1 VLGLILNTFKDGLVR
16 PRRGVWKAMPVCYGS
31 DYCARM
37 AVLQKRHT
45 VVLAGEVVYLQP
57 LVHANTWKRTLS
69 VPIRFT
75 PIAFTLLPCLRRRL
89 LRYVRTGIYLTRIML
104 LLGSPY

>member
-1 VLGLILNTFKDGLVR
+1 MVLGLILNTFKDGLVR

-45 VVLAGEVVYLQP
+45 VVLAGEVVYPAAPGRCEHLEELLACQSDARRSRSRFSHGYVVAALLIP
-57 LVHANTWKRTLS
+57 NTPSHA
-69 VPIRFT
+69 RFS
-75 PIAFTLLPCLRRRL
+75 
-89 LRYVRTGIYLTRIML
+89 ML
-104 LLGSPY
+104 EIKL